1 MGQCS
6 SGNGKPSK
14 LSIKS
19 VLSHNK
25 KTKKAKM
32 EKHKYPKDAK
42 TEDHKIYPS
51 NEASHK
57 KPNQKCTKGV
67 AMSFGFQRRPTPMT
81 VNNPAVAWE
90 TTTKDYTPDA
100 NGNKAMRRNTSMNTT
115 ASSFQKPQSAPPSNK
130 SGNRP
135 QQNRSGNVA
144 SRLSSPS
151 PEVEQALC
159 STFTRN
165 VTLVTR
171 TQLIEKTE
179 VTRTDDACKEKT
191 GKFTLQTTRLP
202 QPEPI
207 RVIET
212 KTAKTIAN
220 NNRRSARL
228 WRRQEEN
235 SVKITTLRSPDEA
248 AWQERVSIDNCESF
262 NEAYTPPPLPS
273 LPSLFNMDTKTKDN
287 KNIALK
293 SAPPGNFLKSR
304 GIHSILD
311 RDSPQGSCDQD
322 WINAGEAM
330 ADDISLSLS
339 PKRQLCN
346 KEWEQ
351 KKPLMSN
358 SLDMID
364 SLKDSMHL
372 TLSEED
378 PKFAAVATSSNG
390 AGLLDDEILS
400 PVESLLSSSETEEL
414 DKKKPENSSSNSK
427 EVNEK
432 LTPSSSPASPVNV
445 SFSLSLSDDK
455 EDFLI
460 DDEIADQPELVFER
474 QALHSFVSPLLPRRH
489 REMKNQNRSSLDSLS
504 ACDSIGSEDLMMDFD
519 LSQTNDVIDAW
530 DKDRKLSFNDSR
542 RSLFKSVTPRN
553 SLSNLSS
560 PSRIRIAPKSPK
572 KRNYSISNQADLS
585 ECLTLTKANHS
596 AVQQDIIAIKTML
609 LTLKRVLN
617 DSDTDNCYSEASL
630 NENNN
635 SSEFKL
641 ELTDLKRQVLY
652 LQGQLEDKENTV
664 SNLQKQIDEL
674 ATRTLPSCLF
684 AQDTQNTCN
693 AATQTER
700 ARPSSGLFS
709 LTTSP
714 VDETNSIVSSK
725 VVLADVTFGVI
736 ILCSVNLLCLIHL
749 LFSSTDCHLNNN

>member
-14 LSIKS
+14 LSIKG

-32 EKHKYPKDAK
+32 DKHKYPKDAK

-51 NEASHK
+51 SEANHK

-67 AMSFGFQRRPTPMT
+67 AMSFGFKRRPTPMT
-81 VNNPAVAWE
+81 VNNPALAWE
-90 TTTKDYTPDA
+90 TTTKDYAPDA
-100 NGNKAMRRNTSMNTT
+100 NGNKAMGRNTSMNTT
-115 ASSFQKPQSAPPSNK
+115 ASSFPKPQSAPPFNK
-130 SGNRP
+130 SVNRA
-135 QQNRSGNVA
+135 QQNRSGNGA

-151 PEVEQALC
+151 PDVEQALC

-171 TQLIEKTE
+171 TQFIEKTE
-179 VTRTDDACKEKT
+179 VARTDDACKEKT

-235 SVKITTLRSPDEA
+235 SVKITTLQSPDEA
-248 AWQERVSIDNCESF
+248 AWQERVSMDNCESF
-262 NEAYTPPPLPS
+262 NEGYTPPPLPS
-273 LPSLFNMDTKTKDN
+273 LPALFNMDTKTKDN

-293 SAPPGNFLKSR
+293 SGPPGNFLKSR

-330 ADDISLSLS
+330 ADDISLNLS

-427 EVNEK
+427 DVNEK
-432 LTPSSSPASPVNV
+432 LTPSSCPASPVNV

-474 QALHSFVSPLLPRRH
+474 QVPHSFVSPLLPRRH
-489 REMKNQNRSSLDSLS
+489 KEMKNQNRSSLDSLS
-504 ACDSIGSEDLMMDFD
+504 ACDSIGSEDLMLDFD
-519 LSQTNDVIDAW
+519 LSQTNDIIDAW
-530 DKDRKLSFNDSR
+530 DKDRKLSFTDSR
-542 RSLFKSVTPRN
+542 RSFFKSVTPRN

-560 PSRIRIAPKSPK
+560 PSRVRTVSKSPK
-572 KRNYSISNQADLS
+572 KRKHSISNHADLS

-630 NENNN
+630 SENNN

-664 SNLQKQIDEL
+664 SNLQKQIDDL
-674 ATRTLPSCLF
+674 ATKTSPSCLF
-684 AQDTQNTCN
+684 LQDTQNTCN

-725 VVLADVTFGVI
+725 VALADVTFGVI

-749 LFSSTDCHLNNN
+749 LFSCTDCHLNNN